1 MNKKIVFMG
10 TSDFA
15 VPILKSLYQNG
26 FPVSAVYTQ
35 PPKKSNRGQKITKSP
50 IHIFSETLSYEVRT
64 PLTLKNNFEEK
75 EFLKKLNPDLIVV
88 VAYGHIIPKDLLS
101 ISKNGFINIHA
112 SKLPKWR
119 GAAPIQ
125 RSLMN
130 QEKETGVSIIKI
142 NENLDEGPVYDI
154 FSTKIKDNENAK
166 DLSIRLASIASEKI
180 LNCLEDIFDNKAVFR
195 EQDHK
200 SASYANKIDKSEGKI
215 FWEENAKKIL
225 GKINGLY
232 PSPGAWFMF
241 KNERYKILKAE
252 FSNAKGKPGL
262 ILSENFEIGCKDF
275 SIKILKIQR
284 EGRKVQNINQF
295 IHGSEIKKGTDLNNA

>member
-50 IHIFSETLSYEVRT
+50 IHIFSETLSYEIRT

-75 EFLKKLNPDLIVV
+75 EFLKKLNPDLVVV
-88 VAYGHIIPKDLLS
+88 VAYGLIIPKELLS

-130 QEKETGVSIIKI
+130 QEKETGVSIMKI
-142 NENLDEGPVYDI
+142 NEKLDEGPIYDI
-154 FSTKIKDNENAK
+154 FSTKIKDNENATN
-166 DLSIRLASIASEKI
+166 LSVRLSNIASEKI
-180 LNCLEDIFDNKAVFR
+180 LNCLEDIFDNKAVFH

-215 FWEENAKKIL
+215 IWEESASKIL

-232 PSPGAWFMF
+232 PSPGAWFIF
-241 KNERYKILKAE
+241 KSERYKILRAE

-262 ILSENFEIGCKDF
+262 ILNENFEIGCKDF
-275 SIKILKIQR
+275 SVKILEIQR
-284 EGRKVQNINQF
+284 EGKKIQNINQF
-295 IHGSEIKKGTDLNNA
+295 TLGSEIKKGTNLSNA

>member
-26 FPVSAVYTQ
+26 FSISAVYTQ
-35 PPKKSNRGQKITKSP
+35 PPRKSNRGLKVTKSP
-50 IHIFSETLSYEVRT
+50 IHIFSETLSYEIRT

-75 EFLKKLNPDLIVV
+75 EFLKKLNPDLVVV
-88 VAYGHIIPKDLLS
+88 VAYGLIIPKELLS

-130 QEKETGVSIIKI
+130 QEKETGVSIMKI
-142 NENLDEGPVYDI
+142 NEKLDEGPIYDI
-154 FSTKIKDNENAK
+154 FSTKIKDNENATN
-166 DLSIRLASIASEKI
+166 LSVRLSNIASEKI
-180 LNCLEDIFDNKAVFR
+180 LNCLEDIFDNKAVFH

-215 FWEENAKKIL
+215 IWEESASKIL

-232 PSPGAWFMF
+232 PSPGAWFIF
-241 KNERYKILKAE
+241 KSERYKILRAE

-262 ILSENFEIGCKDF
+262 ILNENFEIGCKDF
-275 SIKILKIQR
+275 SVKILEIQR
-284 EGRKVQNINQF
+284 EGKKIQNINQF
-295 IHGSEIKKGTDLNNA
+295 TLGSEIKKGTNLSNA